1 MAIICRTWATRG
13 KSTKSIEMV
22 MKGEAD
28 LYEVILTGVLLLIYH
43 DYVEACKR
51 KVFKVKR
58 TWELVA

>member
-1 MAIICRTWATRG
+1 
-13 KSTKSIEMV
+13 

-28 LYEVILTGVLLLIYH
+28 LFEVILTGVLEINYD

-58 TWELVA
+58 T

>member
-1 MAIICRTWATRG
+1 
-13 KSTKSIEMV
+13 

-28 LYEVILTGVLLLIYH
+28 LFEVILTGVLLIIYH

-58 TWELVA
+58 T